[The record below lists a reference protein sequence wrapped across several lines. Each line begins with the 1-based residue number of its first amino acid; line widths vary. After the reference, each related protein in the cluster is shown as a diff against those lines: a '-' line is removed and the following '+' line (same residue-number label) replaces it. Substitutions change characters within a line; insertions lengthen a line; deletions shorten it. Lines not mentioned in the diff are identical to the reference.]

1 MGWDI
6 NLKVRKYKSLNFK
19 VIVPSIVIIIIVTLL
34 TVVISKFY
42 FDKKFGDY
50 IMIKN
55 QNTVQNILMELSEQY
70 SDNEWNYKNIE
81 KITYNSLD
89 KGIIVALYDK
99 EDKEIMNIEKNSKDK
114 CNRIMNFI
122 KSSMEGKYG
131 STTSQFE
138 PVYYPLIKRGE
149 KIGEVRVKFYGPIFY
164 MQNEL
169 VFLDIVNKIIL
180 GIGVLLILAS
190 TIMGFIISRSITR
203 PINKLMTKAKYI
215 SKGEYDKKI
224 EINTDILE
232 INDLIN
238 SINNL
243 SQSIKEQENIRK
255 RLTGDISHEL
265 KTPLTNIQSHLEAM
279 IDGIWEP
286 TEERLLSVKEE
297 AERLSSLVSDMQKL
311 NKYDESSIKLKKDNV
326 NISDIICF
334 VIFQFS
340 NLAKSK
346 NIKIEYE
353 KKNINLYCD
362 KDKITQALV
371 NILSNAIRYSNEGS
385 TIFIEEKLKDNK
397 VIISIEDQGIGI
409 SEEDLKYVFERF
421 YRADK
426 SRTRATGGTGIGLTI
441 VKSIVSSHGGEVKLE
456 SKLGEGSKF
465 TIILPKE
472 DIWLFYGKVIL
483 FIMLYK

>member
-1 MGWDI
+1 M
-6 NLKVRKYKSLNFK
+6 KVRKYKSLNFK

-138 PVYYPLIKRGE
+138 PVYYPLIKSGE

-385 TIFIEEKLKDNK
+385 TIFIEERLKDNK

-441 VKSIVSSHGGEVKLE
+441 VKSIVSSHGGEFKLE

-472 DIWLFYGKVIL
+472 DI
-483 FIMLYK
+483 

>member
-1 MGWDI
+1 M
-6 NLKVRKYKSLNFK
+6 KVKKYKSLNFK

-114 CNRIMNFI
+114 CNRIMSFI

-138 PVYYPLIKRGE
+138 PVYYPLIKSGE

-286 TEERLLSVKEE
+286 TEKRLLSVKEE

-311 NKYDESSIKLKKDNV
+311 NKYDEASIKLKKDNV

-385 TIFIEEKLKDNK
+385 IIFIEERLKDSK

-472 DIWLFYGKVIL
+472 D
-483 FIMLYK
+483 M

>member
-1 MGWDI
+1 M
-6 NLKVRKYKSLNFK
+6 KVRKYKSLNFK

-34 TVVISKFY
+34 TVAISKFY

-138 PVYYPLIKRGE
+138 PVYYPLIKSGE

-279 IDGIWEP
+279 IDGVWEP

-311 NKYDESSIKLKKDNV
+311 NRYDESSIKLKKDNV

-385 TIFIEEKLKDNK
+385 TIFIEERLKDNK
-397 VIISIEDQGIGI
+397 VIISMEDQGIGI

-465 TIILPKE
+465 TIILPKK
-472 DIWLFYGKVIL
+472 DI
-483 FIMLYK
+483 

>member
-138 PVYYPLIKRGE
+138 PVYYPLIKNGE

-472 DIWLFYGKVIL
+472 DI
-483 FIMLYK
+483 

>member
-1 MGWDI
+1 M
-6 NLKVRKYKSLNFK
+6 KVRKYKSLNFK

-70 SDNEWNYKNIE
+70 SDNKWDYKGME
-81 KITYNSLD
+81 KISYNALD

-138 PVYYPLIKRGE
+138 PVYYPLIKSGE
-149 KIGEVRVKFYGPIFY
+149 KIGAVRVKFYGPIFY

-190 TIMGFIISRSITR
+190 TVIGFIISRSITR

-232 INDLIN
+232 INELIN

-279 IDGIWEP
+279 IDGVWEP

-311 NKYDESSIKLKKDNV
+311 NRYDESSIKLKKDNV

-385 TIFIEEKLKDNK
+385 TIFIEERLKDNK

-465 TIILPKE
+465 TIILPKK
-472 DIWLFYGKVIL
+472 DI
-483 FIMLYK
+483 

>member
-138 PVYYPLIKRGE
+138 PVYYPLIKSGE

-340 NLAKSK
+340 NLAKSR

-472 DIWLFYGKVIL
+472 DI
-483 FIMLYK
+483 

>member
-1 MGWDI
+1 M
-6 NLKVRKYKSLNFK
+6 KVRKYKSLNFK

-114 CNRIMNFI
+114 CNRVMNFI

-138 PVYYPLIKRGE
+138 PVYYPLIKSGE

-190 TIMGFIISRSITR
+190 TIMGFIISRSIIR
-203 PINKLMTKAKYI
+203 PINKLMTKAKYM

-311 NKYDESSIKLKKDNV
+311 NKYDEFSIKLKKDNV

-385 TIFIEEKLKDNK
+385 TIFIEERLKDNK

-472 DIWLFYGKVIL
+472 DI
-483 FIMLYK
+483 

>member
-34 TVVISKFY
+34 TVFISKFY

-70 SDNEWNYKNIE
+70 SDNQWNYKNIE

-131 STTSQFE
+131 STTSQFK
-138 PVYYPLIKRGE
+138 PVYYPLIKSGE

-190 TIMGFIISRSITR
+190 TVIGFIISRSITR

-472 DIWLFYGKVIL
+472 DI
-483 FIMLYK
+483 

>member
-70 SDNEWNYKNIE
+70 SNNEWNYKNIE

-138 PVYYPLIKRGE
+138 PVYYPLIKSGE

-311 NKYDESSIKLKKDNV
+311 NKYDEASIKLKKDNV

-472 DIWLFYGKVIL
+472 DI
-483 FIMLYK
+483 

>member
-138 PVYYPLIKRGE
+138 PIYYPLIKSGE

-472 DIWLFYGKVIL
+472 DI
-483 FIMLYK
+483 

>member
-138 PVYYPLIKRGE
+138 PVYYPLIKSGE

-353 KKNINLYCD
+353 KKNISLYCD

-426 SRTRATGGTGIGLTI
+426 SRARATGGTGIGLTI

-472 DIWLFYGKVIL
+472 DI
-483 FIMLYK
+483 

>member
-34 TVVISKFY
+34 TVAISKFY

-138 PVYYPLIKRGE
+138 PVYYPLIKSGE

-279 IDGIWEP
+279 IDGVWEP

-311 NKYDESSIKLKKDNV
+311 NRYDESSIKLKKDNV

-385 TIFIEEKLKDNK
+385 TIFIEERLKDNK

-465 TIILPKE
+465 TIILPKK
-472 DIWLFYGKVIL
+472 DI
-483 FIMLYK
+483 

>member
-1 MGWDI
+1 M
-6 NLKVRKYKSLNFK
+6 KVRKYKSLNFK

-138 PVYYPLIKRGE
+138 PVYYPLIKSGE

-311 NKYDESSIKLKKDNV
+311 NKYDEASIKLKKDNV

-472 DIWLFYGKVIL
+472 DI
-483 FIMLYK
+483 

>member
-138 PVYYPLIKRGE
+138 PVYYPLIKSGE

-385 TIFIEEKLKDNK
+385 TIFIEERLKDNK

-441 VKSIVSSHGGEVKLE
+441 VKSIVSSHVGEVKLE

-465 TIILPKE
+465 TIIVPKE
-472 DIWLFYGKVIL
+472 DI
-483 FIMLYK
+483 

>member
-70 SDNEWNYKNIE
+70 YDNEWNYKNIE

-138 PVYYPLIKRGE
+138 PVYYPLIKGGE

-286 TEERLLSVKEE
+286 TEKRLLSVKEE

-340 NLAKSK
+340 NLAKSR

-472 DIWLFYGKVIL
+472 YI
-483 FIMLYK
+483 

>member
-1 MGWDI
+1 M
-6 NLKVRKYKSLNFK
+6 KVRKYKSLNFK

-138 PVYYPLIKRGE
+138 PVYYPLIKSGE

-385 TIFIEEKLKDNK
+385 TIFIEERLKDNK

-472 DIWLFYGKVIL
+472 D
-483 FIMLYK
+483 M

>member
-34 TVVISKFY
+34 TVAISKFY

-138 PVYYPLIKRGE
+138 PVYYPLIKSGE

-397 VIISIEDQGIGI
+397 VMISIEDQGIGI

-472 DIWLFYGKVIL
+472 KI
-483 FIMLYK
+483 

>member
-1 MGWDI
+1 M
-6 NLKVRKYKSLNFK
+6 KVRKYKSLNFK

-138 PVYYPLIKRGE
+138 PVYYPLIKSGE

-286 TEERLLSVKEE
+286 TKERLLSVKEE

-472 DIWLFYGKVIL
+472 DI
-483 FIMLYK
+483 

>member
-1 MGWDI
+1 M
-6 NLKVRKYKSLNFK
+6 KVRKYKSLNFK

-114 CNRIMNFI
+114 CNRIINFI

-138 PVYYPLIKRGE
+138 PVYYPLIKSGE

-465 TIILPKE
+465 TIILPKK
-472 DIWLFYGKVIL
+472 DI
-483 FIMLYK
+483 

>member
-1 MGWDI
+1 M
-6 NLKVRKYKSLNFK
+6 KVRKYKSLNFK

-70 SDNEWNYKNIE
+70 YDNEWNYKNIE

-138 PVYYPLIKRGE
+138 PVYYPLIKSGE

-385 TIFIEEKLKDNK
+385 TIFIEERLKDNK

-472 DIWLFYGKVIL
+472 DI
-483 FIMLYK
+483 

>member
-1 MGWDI
+1 M
-6 NLKVRKYKSLNFK
+6 KVRKYKSLNFK

-70 SDNEWNYKNIE
+70 SDNKWDYKGME
-81 KITYNSLD
+81 KISYNALD

-138 PVYYPLIKRGE
+138 PVYYPLIKSGE

-190 TIMGFIISRSITR
+190 TVIGFIISRSITR

-326 NISDIICF
+326 NICDIICF

-465 TIILPKE
+465 TIILPKK
-472 DIWLFYGKVIL
+472 DI
-483 FIMLYK
+483 

>member
-1 MGWDI
+1 M
-6 NLKVRKYKSLNFK
+6 KVRKYKSLNFK

-138 PVYYPLIKRGE
+138 PVYYPLIKSGE

-371 NILSNAIRYSNEGS
+371 NIISNAIRYSNEGS

-472 DIWLFYGKVIL
+472 DI
-483 FIMLYK
+483 

>member
-1 MGWDI
+1 M
-6 NLKVRKYKSLNFK
+6 KVRKYKSLNFK

-34 TVVISKFY
+34 TVAISKFY

-114 CNRIMNFI
+114 CNRVMNFI

-138 PVYYPLIKRGE
+138 PVYYPLIKSGE

-190 TIMGFIISRSITR
+190 TIMGFIISRSIIR
-203 PINKLMTKAKYI
+203 PINKLMTKAKYM

-286 TEERLLSVKEE
+286 TEERLISVKEE

-311 NKYDESSIKLKKDNV
+311 NKYDEASIKLKKDNV

-441 VKSIVSSHGGEVKLE
+441 VKSIVSSHGGKVKLE

-472 DIWLFYGKVIL
+472 DI
-483 FIMLYK
+483 

>member
-138 PVYYPLIKRGE
+138 PVYYPLIKSGE

-426 SRTRATGGTGIGLTI
+426 SRTRDTGGTGIGLTI

-472 DIWLFYGKVIL
+472 DI
-483 FIMLYK
+483 

>member
-19 VIVPSIVIIIIVTLL
+19 VIVPSIVIIIIVTSL
-34 TVVISKFY
+34 TVAISKFY

-114 CNRIMNFI
+114 CNRVMNFI

-138 PVYYPLIKRGE
+138 PVYYPLIKSGE

-311 NKYDESSIKLKKDNV
+311 NKYDEASIKLKKDNV

-426 SRTRATGGTGIGLTI
+426 SRTRATGGTGIGLTV

-472 DIWLFYGKVIL
+472 DI
-483 FIMLYK
+483 

>member
-34 TVVISKFY
+34 TVFISKFY

-70 SDNEWNYKNIE
+70 SDNQWNYKNIE

-131 STTSQFE
+131 STTSQFK
-138 PVYYPLIKRGE
+138 PVYYPLIKSGE

-190 TIMGFIISRSITR
+190 TVIGFIISRSITR

-472 DIWLFYGKVIL
+472 D
-483 FIMLYK
+483 M

>member
-1 MGWDI
+1 M
-6 NLKVRKYKSLNFK
+6 KVRKYKSLNFK

-138 PVYYPLIKRGE
+138 PVYYPLIKSGE

-224 EINTDILE
+224 EINTDVLE

-311 NKYDESSIKLKKDNV
+311 NKYDEASIKLKKDNV

-340 NLAKSK
+340 NLAKSR

-409 SEEDLKYVFERF
+409 SEDDLKYVFERF

-472 DIWLFYGKVIL
+472 N
-483 FIMLYK
+483 M

>member
-138 PVYYPLIKRGE
+138 PVYYPLIKSGE

-465 TIILPKE
+465 TIILPTE
-472 DIWLFYGKVIL
+472 DI
-483 FIMLYK
+483 

>member
-6 NLKVRKYKSLNFK
+6 NLKVKKYKSLNFK

-81 KITYNSLD
+81 KITYTSLD

-138 PVYYPLIKRGE
+138 PVYYPLIKSGE

-286 TEERLLSVKEE
+286 TEKRLLSVKEE

-385 TIFIEEKLKDNK
+385 TIFIEERLKDNK

-472 DIWLFYGKVIL
+472 DI
-483 FIMLYK
+483 

>member
-1 MGWDI
+1 M
-6 NLKVRKYKSLNFK
+6 KVRKYKSLNFK

-138 PVYYPLIKRGE
+138 PVYYPLIKSGE

-203 PINKLMTKAKYI
+203 PINKIMTKAKYI

-472 DIWLFYGKVIL
+472 DI
-483 FIMLYK
+483 

>member
-1 MGWDI
+1 M
-6 NLKVRKYKSLNFK
+6 KVRKYKSLNFK

-138 PVYYPLIKRGE
+138 PVYYPLIKNGE

-472 DIWLFYGKVIL
+472 YI
-483 FIMLYK
+483 

>member
-70 SDNEWNYKNIE
+70 YDNEWNYKNIE

-138 PVYYPLIKRGE
+138 PVYYPLIKSGE

-385 TIFIEEKLKDNK
+385 TIFIEERLKDNK

-472 DIWLFYGKVIL
+472 DI
-483 FIMLYK
+483 

>member
-34 TVVISKFY
+34 TVAISKFY

-99 EDKEIMNIEKNSKDK
+99 EDNEIMNIEKNSKDK
-114 CNRIMNFI
+114 CNRVMNFI

-138 PVYYPLIKRGE
+138 PVYYPLIKSGE

-180 GIGVLLILAS
+180 GIGALLILAS
-190 TIMGFIISRSITR
+190 TIMGFIISRSIIR
-203 PINKLMTKAKYI
+203 PINKLMTKAKYM

-472 DIWLFYGKVIL
+472 DI
-483 FIMLYK
+483 

>member
-138 PVYYPLIKRGE
+138 PVYYPLIKSGE

-371 NILSNAIRYSNEGS
+371 NILSNAIRYSNEGT

-472 DIWLFYGKVIL
+472 DI
-483 FIMLYK
+483 

>member
-1 MGWDI
+1 M
-6 NLKVRKYKSLNFK
+6 KVRKYKSLNFK

-34 TVVISKFY
+34 TVAISKFY

-138 PVYYPLIKRGE
+138 PVYYPLIKSGE

-169 VFLDIVNKIIL
+169 VFMDIVNKIIL

-190 TIMGFIISRSITR
+190 TVIGFIISRSITR

-311 NKYDESSIKLKKDNV
+311 NKYDEASIKLKKDNV

-385 TIFIEEKLKDNK
+385 TIFIEERLKDNK

-465 TIILPKE
+465 TIILPKK
-472 DIWLFYGKVIL
+472 DI
-483 FIMLYK
+483 

>member
-1 MGWDI
+1 M
-6 NLKVRKYKSLNFK
+6 KVRKYKSLNFK

-138 PVYYPLIKRGE
+138 PVYYTLIKSGE

-472 DIWLFYGKVIL
+472 DI
-483 FIMLYK
+483 

>member
-70 SDNEWNYKNIE
+70 YDNEWNYKNIE

-138 PVYYPLIKRGE
+138 PVYYPLIKSGE

-472 DIWLFYGKVIL
+472 DI
-483 FIMLYK
+483 